1 MKIQLFALAALAV
14 GSAALAVPV
23 RPVIAPGEAMVK
35 VPGLERLG
43 SSRISSV
50 RFCAKLTGV
59 ADWRQLVTD
68 SDLEGMEGCLKDL
81 T

>member
-23 RPVIAPGEAMVK
+23 RPVIAPGEAMVQ

-43 SSRISSV
+43 SSRTSSV

-59 ADWRQLVTD
+59 VDWRQLVTD
-68 SDLEGMEGCLKDL
+68 SELEGMEGCLRDL

>member
-23 RPVIAPGEAMVK
+23 RPVVAPGEVMVK

-43 SSRISSV
+43 PSRISSV

-68 SDLEGMEGCLKDL
+68 SELEGMDRCLRDL